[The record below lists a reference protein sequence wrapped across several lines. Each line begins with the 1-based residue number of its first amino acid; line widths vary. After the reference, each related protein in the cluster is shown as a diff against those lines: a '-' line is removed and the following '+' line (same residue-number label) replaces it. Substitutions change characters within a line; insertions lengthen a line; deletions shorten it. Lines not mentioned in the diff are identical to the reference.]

1 MVDVSS
7 SILVQGS
14 AMLIEVL
21 TPIEPL
27 GVFVVERS
35 GTEGPP
41 SCHPG
46 LSLAMTRI
54 RHRHRVYQFFL
65 AVKLEYITGNASTT
79 RMYAWGGGHRRPTRA
94 DPDSITDV
102 AEWLTLHLLTSSIS
116 KIKDNYVRE
125 YKV

>member
-35 GTEGPP
+35 GTEG
-41 SCHPG
+41 SSE
-46 LSLAMTRI
+46 LSS
-54 RHRHRVYQFFL
+54 RV
-65 AVKLEYITGNASTT
+65 VISDDK
-79 RMYAWGGGHRRPTRA
+79 
-94 DPDSITDV
+94 D
-102 AEWLTLHLLTSSIS
+102 TSSS
-116 KIKDNYVRE
+116 PSLPVLFSS
-125 YKV
+125 